1 MTIKKT
7 QLHKFIYLSNVDIYM
22 SARKEEIKINEN
34 IAVNEP
40 EFNEKNTTNLTK
52 TTIISMKEQ
61 IMP

>member
-1 MTIKKT
+1 MTI
-7 QLHKFIYLSNVDIYM
+7 HKSLIHEFIYLNKLYLYM

>member
-1 MTIKKT
+1 
-7 QLHKFIYLSNVDIYM
+7 M

-34 IAVNEP
+34 IDVNEP